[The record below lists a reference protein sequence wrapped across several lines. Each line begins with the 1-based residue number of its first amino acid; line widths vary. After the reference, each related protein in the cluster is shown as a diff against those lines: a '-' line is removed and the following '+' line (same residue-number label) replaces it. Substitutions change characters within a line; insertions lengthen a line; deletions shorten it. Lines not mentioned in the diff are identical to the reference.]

1 MADPK
6 ETKEKYNVKRFRS
19 VDKENPDYG
28 QARDWLRAVG
38 FGFHDEQRSDEL
50 IDKILAMYQADNREL
65 TGVYVND
72 EPPLHAL
79 NPGFPVAT
87 FGTLENKLN
96 VGFGQELRTR
106 QITAVTVRGT
116 HRRHGILRGMMTVD
130 LADAKDDGFAM
141 AALTASEASIYGRF
155 GFGVATFERSI
166 KVDTG
171 PKFRVRHE
179 PVGRVEIA
187 DPRVLLELAPE
198 VFERAHHRTPGSIV
212 RQDSYRHHVSGAM
225 KRDGSEDKAIKCAL
239 HYAPDGTIDGYVSY
253 KFAGWE
259 TKPYTVE
266 VVDLVAA
273 TDSAYLELWQF
284 LGSIDLIEQVSWPEA
299 PVEDPLAWALED
311 GRCVTSSDYRDMLWL
326 RVLDVPAALS
336 ARRYGA
342 DGRLVLEVR
351 DALGFADG
359 MWELTSDGGVVT
371 VSESSGGSQESGP
384 DLSMDVTDL
393 GSVYLGAVSPVILA
407 SAGRIRE
414 HTPGAALAAQHMFA
428 VERPAHCLTHF

>member
-6 ETKEKYNVKRFRS
+6 ETNEKYHIKRFHS
-19 VDKENPDYG
+19 AGKENPDYG
-28 QARDWLRAVG
+28 QARDWLQAVG
-38 FGFHDEQRSDEL
+38 FGFHDERRSDEV

-79 NPGFPVAT
+79 DQGFPVAT

-96 VGFGQELRTR
+96 IGFGQELRTR
-106 QITAVTVRGT
+106 QITAVSVRGT
-116 HRRHGILRGMMTVD
+116 HRRHGLLRGMMTAD
-130 LADAKDDGFAM
+130 LAAAKDDGFVL

-171 PKFRVRHE
+171 PKFRIRHE

-198 VFERAHHRTPGSIV
+198 VFERAHRGTPGSIV

-225 KRDGSEDKAIKCAL
+225 KRDGTEDKAIKCAL
-239 HYAPDGTIDGYVSY
+239 HYGPDGTIDGYVSY
-253 KFAGWE
+253 KFAGWD
-259 TKPYTVE
+259 TKPYTME
-266 VVDLVAA
+266 IVDLVAA
-273 TDSAYLELWQF
+273 TDSGYLELWQF
-284 LGSIDLIEQVSWPEA
+284 LGSIDLVEQVSWPEA
-299 PVEDPLAWALED
+299 PIEDPLAWALVD

-336 ARRYGA
+336 ARRYGS
-342 DGRLVLEVR
+342 DGRLVLEIR

-359 MWELTSDGGVVT
+359 RWELASDGGVVT
-371 VSESSGGSQESGP
+371 VRDASGGPP

-393 GSVYLGAVSPVILA
+393 GSVYLGAVSPVTLA

-414 HTPGAALAAQHMFA
+414 HTPGVTLAAQQMFA

>member
-6 ETKEKYNVKRFRS
+6 ETNEKYSVKRFRS
-19 VDKENPDYG
+19 VGKENPDYG
-28 QARDWLRAVG
+28 QARDWLQAVG

-72 EPPLHAL
+72 EPPAHAL

-96 VGFGQELRTR
+96 VGFGQELRTH

-116 HRRHGILRGMMTVD
+116 HRRNGLLRGMMTAD

-171 PKFRVRHE
+171 PKFRIRHE

-198 VFERAHHRTPGSIV
+198 VFEGVHRRTPGSIV

-225 KRDGSEDKAIKCAL
+225 KRDGTEDKAIKCAL
-239 HYAPDGTIDGYVSY
+239 HYGPDGTIDGYVSY
-253 KFAGWE
+253 KFAGWD
-259 TKPYTVE
+259 TKPYTME
-266 VVDLVAA
+266 IVDLVAA
-273 TDSAYLELWQF
+273 TDPGYLELWQF
-284 LGSIDLIEQVSWPEA
+284 LGSIDLVEQVSWPEA
-299 PVEDPLAWALED
+299 PIQDPLAWALVD
-311 GRCVTSSDYRDMLWL
+311 GRCVTSSDNRDMLWL
-326 RVLDVPAALS
+326 RVLDAPAALS

-342 DGRLVLEVR
+342 DGRLVLEIR

-359 MWELTSDGGVVT
+359 TWELASDGGVVT
-371 VSESSGGSQESGP
+371 VSDASGRSLESSP

-393 GSVYLGAVSPVILA
+393 GSVYLGAVSPVTLA

-414 HTPGAALAAQHMFA
+414 HTPGATLAAQQMFA

>member
-6 ETKEKYNVKRFRS
+6 ETKEKYTVRRFRS

-38 FGFHDEQRSDEL
+38 FGFHEEQRSDDL

-79 NPGFPVAT
+79 SPGFPVAT

-116 HRRHGILRGMMTVD
+116 HRRHGILRGMMTAD
-130 LADAKDDGFAM
+130 LADARDDGLAM
-141 AALTASEASIYGRF
+141 AALTASEGSIYGRF

-171 PKFRVRHE
+171 PRFRVRHE

-187 DPRVLLELAPE
+187 DPKVLLELAPGIFDG
-198 VFERAHHRTPGSIV
+198 VHRRTPGSIV

-225 KRDGSEDKAIKCAL
+225 TRDGSEDKAIKCAL

-253 KFAGWE
+253 KFAGWDS
-259 TKPYTVE
+259 KPYTVE
-266 VVDLVAA
+266 IVDLIAA
-273 TDSAYLELWQF
+273 TDSGYLELWQF
-284 LGSIDLIEQVSWPEA
+284 LGSIDLVDQVSWVDA
-299 PVEDPLAWALED
+299 PVEDPLAWSLVD
-311 GRCVTSSDYRDMLWL
+311 GRCVASSDYRDMLWL

-336 ARRYGA
+336 ARRYGT
-342 DGRLVLEVR
+342 DGRLVLKIR

-359 MWELTSDGGVVT
+359 TWELASDGSVVT
-371 VSESSGGSQESGP
+371 VRDASGGSQDVRP

-393 GSVYLGAVSPVILA
+393 GSVYLGAVSPVTLA

-414 HTPGAALAAQHMFA
+414 HTPGATVTAQHMFA

>member
-1 MADPK
+1 MADPQG
-6 ETKEKYNVKRFRS
+6 TYEKYTVKRFRS
-19 VDKENPDYG
+19 VGKDEPGYG
-28 QARDWLRAVG
+28 QACDWLHAVG

-50 IDKILAMYQADNREL
+50 IDKMLAIYQVDNREL
-65 TGVYVND
+65 TGVYLNG
-72 EPPLHAL
+72 ESPLHAL
-79 NPGFPVAT
+79 NPDFPVAT

-96 VGFGQELRTR
+96 IGFGQELRTR

-116 HRRHGILRGMMTVD
+116 HRRHGLLRGMMTAD
-130 LADAKDDGFAM
+130 LAEAKDDGFAM

-155 GFGVATFERSI
+155 GFGVATFERSV

-171 PKFRVRHE
+171 PKFRIRHE

-198 VFERAHHRTPGSIV
+198 VFGHVHRRTPGSIV
-212 RQDSYRHHVSGAM
+212 RQDSYRHQVSGAM
-225 KRDGSEDKAIKCAL
+225 KRDGTEDKAIKCAL
-239 HYAPDGTIDGYVSY
+239 HYGPDGAIDGYVSY

-259 TKPYTVE
+259 SKPYTVE
-266 VVDLVAA
+266 VVDLIAA

-284 LGSIDLIEQVSWPEA
+284 LGSIDLVEQVSWDDA
-299 PVEDPLAWALED
+299 PVEDPLAWALVD
-311 GRCVTSSDYRDMLWL
+311 GRCITSSDYRDMLWL
-326 RVLDVPAALS
+326 RVMDVLAALS
-336 ARRYGA
+336 ARRYAA
-342 DGRLVLEVR
+342 DGRLVVEIG

-359 MWELTSDGGVVT
+359 IWELVSDGGVVT
-371 VSESSGGSQESGP
+371 VSEAPGASP

-407 SAGRIRE
+407 SAGRIHE
-414 HTPGAALAAQHMFA
+414 HTPGATLIAQQMFA

>member
-6 ETKEKYNVKRFRS
+6 ETNEKYSVKRFRS

-28 QARDWLRAVG
+28 QARDWLQAVG

-50 IDKILAMYQADNREL
+50 IDKILAMYKADNREL

-72 EPPLHAL
+72 APPLHAL

-96 VGFGQELRTR
+96 IGFGQELRTR

-116 HRRHGILRGMMTVD
+116 HRRHGLLRRMMTAD
-130 LADAKDDGFAM
+130 LAAAKDDGFAM

-198 VFERAHHRTPGSIV
+198 VFERVHHRTPGSIV
-212 RQDSYRHHVSGAM
+212 RQDAYRHHVSGAM

-253 KFAGWE
+253 KFAGWD

-266 VVDLVAA
+266 IVDLVAA
-273 TDSAYLELWQF
+273 TDSGYLELWQF
-284 LGSIDLIEQVSWPEA
+284 LGSIDLVEQVSWADA
-299 PVEDPLAWALED
+299 PVEDPLAWALVD

-342 DGRLVLEVR
+342 DGRLVLEIR
-351 DALGFADG
+351 DALGFAEG
-359 MWELTSDGGVVT
+359 IWELASDGGVVT
-371 VSESSGGSQESGP
+371 VSDARSGSQGLSP
-384 DLSMDVTDL
+384 DVSMDVTDL
-393 GSVYLGAVSPVILA
+393 GSVYLGAVSPVTLA

-414 HTPGAALAAQHMFA
+414 YAPGATLAAQQMFA